1 VQIPNSKR
9 ARGDRNGGADDV
21 GSPSRGDHDEFAVIE
36 RLRRRFAPGSEARL
50 ADGDLGIGDDAAL
63 VSLASNPAVIATDLV
78 VEGVHV
84 DLAISNP
91 ADVGWKSVMVTVS
104 DLGAMG
110 AQVHA
115 LLLSVVVPEGFP
127 IDDLA
132 DGVAQAA
139 DVVGGAVIGGDLSSG
154 ESLVVSV
161 TALGSLGAPV
171 GLPAL
176 RRDGARPG
184 DLLVVT
190 GPLGASAAGLRLARA
205 GYSARIELPSAGGER
220 STPEA
225 AAVAAYRRPVA
236 RLAEGEVARRFGVH
250 AAIDIS
256 DGLVADA
263 VHLAEA
269 SGVGIDLVLDES
281 SVAPAATRD
290 EAVGGGED
298 YELLLATSDLAG
310 LTEALVSSGLRRPI
324 MVGRCS
330 PHAQQRTL
338 DGGPLPKL
346 GWRHHL

>member
-1 VQIPNSKR
+1 MPNSKR
-9 ARGDRNGGADDV
+9 VLGDRNGGADDV
-21 GSPSRGDHDEFAVIE
+21 ASTSREDHDEFAVIE
-36 RLRRRFAPGSEARL
+36 RLRRRFAPVGETRL

-63 VSLASNPAVIATDLV
+63 VSLPSNPVVIATDLV

-84 DLAISNP
+84 DLDISGP

-115 LLLSVVVPEGFP
+115 LLLSVVVPHGFP

-139 DVVGGAVIGGDLSSG
+139 EVAGGPVVGGDLSSG
-154 ESLVVSV
+154 ERLVVSV
-161 TALGSLGAPV
+161 TAMGSLGAPMD
-171 GLPAL
+171 LPAL

-205 GYSARIELPSAGGER
+205 GFSAGNALASAEAELR
-220 STPEA
+220 APEA
-225 AAVAAYRRPVA
+225 AAVAAHRRPVA

-269 SGVGIDLVLDES
+269 SGVGIDLVVDES
-281 SVAPAATRD
+281 VVAPAATRD
-290 EAVGGGED
+290 EALGGGED

-310 LTEALVSSGLRRPI
+310 LTEALTSAGLRSPI
-324 MVGRCS
+324 VVGRCS
-330 PHAQQRTL
+330 PDAQRRTL
-338 DGGPLPKL
+338 DGGHLPKA
-346 GWRHHL
+346 GWRHHI